1 MNPFRV
7 GHDLGIRAQ
16 LRLLVAIAVAGLT
29 LFACVTYIT
38 ISEVRAGSAAFLR
51 NRVAVDV
58 DRDFG
63 NPSQSLIGIYPFFF
77 QSRNV
82 SGPADIERLNRLL
95 FDAHGRLEHGHKRY
109 LDVLAPGP
117 LRELVTVDAY
127 ASAEEWFA
135 IAEKEYMAAVERGD
149 LDRANRIRKEKME
162 PIFQRN
168 SATNEEI
175 SRLAAAW
182 IAANRSQV
190 ADTVRRRTWQLMAV
204 GAATLVTQLLL
215 GMVIDA
221 RVGSSTR
228 ILQATL
234 EELRRKNAEVEAFV
248 YIVSH
253 DLRAPL
259 VNLQGFS
266 HELENSCVDLKE
278 IMRRLPLPE
287 DVHIDVRRILDS
299 DVKGAI
305 CFIAA
310 ASSRLERLIDSLLQ
324 LSRQGRQPYKLT
336 PIDARMLVRNI
347 LAALEVEIEQ
357 AGASFLVEDLPDFE
371 ADNTALGIVFANL
384 LTNALRYRD
393 PARPLVVRVGG
404 QREKE
409 MAHVWVNDNGVGIPA
424 AGIARLFKV
433 FQRLHPAL
441 APGEGVGL
449 AIVQRILERHQGKVW
464 AESTEGVGSTFH
476 FRLPFSKPHLSPT
489 LAEELKNHG

>member
-1 MNPFRV
+1 
-7 GHDLGIRAQ
+7 
-16 LRLLVAIAVAGLT
+16 
-29 LFACVTYIT
+29 
-38 ISEVRAGSAAFLR
+38 
-51 NRVAVDV
+51 
-58 DRDFG
+58 
-63 NPSQSLIGIYPFFF
+63 
-77 QSRNV
+77 
-82 SGPADIERLNRLL
+82 
-95 FDAHGRLEHGHKRY
+95 
-109 LDVLAPGP
+109 
-117 LRELVTVDAY
+117 
-127 ASAEEWFA
+127 
-135 IAEKEYMAAVERGD
+135 
-149 LDRANRIRKEKME
+149 
-162 PIFQRN
+162 
-168 SATNEEI
+168 
-175 SRLAAAW
+175 
-182 IAANRSQV
+182 
-190 ADTVRRRTWQLMAV
+190 
-204 GAATLVTQLLL
+204 
-215 GMVIDA
+215 MVIDA